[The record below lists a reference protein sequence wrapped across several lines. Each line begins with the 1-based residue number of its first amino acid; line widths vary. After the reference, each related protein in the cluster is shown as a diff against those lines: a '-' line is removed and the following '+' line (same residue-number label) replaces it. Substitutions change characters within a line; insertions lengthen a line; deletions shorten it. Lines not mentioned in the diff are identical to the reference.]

1 MPVVAAAAVNQAV
14 RAAGAAIAAGRRHSA
29 AAAVEISAV
38 DLFAAV
44 SAEIVAVVA
53 APAGTLVVKRLVS
66 GAVGDEVGSSDAAVG
81 GALWDA
87 AVAVITIGVV
97 AGKPGMTV
105 AVLLLGVG

>member
-14 RAAGAAIAAGRRHSA
+14 RAAGAAIAAGRRHS

-53 APAGTLVVKRLVS
+53 APAGTLVVKQLVT
-66 GAVGDEVGSSDAAVG
+66 GAVGDEAVSSDAAAG

-105 AVLLLGVG
+105 AALL